1 MQPPKKLN
9 KKSSSKLY
17 GDVWNEIVTNKT
29 NINTKLFNEYS
40 KYYNPLFLLKNL
52 HNTNENSNDGLIE
65 LGNAVNRKKS
75 ENENPDK
82 IVEEILNFNE
92 QQKGKGC
99 PLGWATC
106 FRILTPK
113 QMFQRLPIALAQV
126 QADNSSE
133 NLLNEFRQ

>member
-1 MQPPKKLN
+1 M
-9 KKSSSKLY
+9 Y

-52 HNTNENSNDGLIE
+52 QNTNENSNDVLIE
-65 LGNAVNRKKS
+65 LRNAVNRKKS

-82 IVEEILNFNE
+82 IIDIVEEILNFIE
-92 QQKGKGC
+92 QQKGKGR

-113 QMFQRLPIALAQV
+113 KMFQWLPIALAQV

-133 NLLNEFRQ
+133 NLLNELRQ

>member
-1 MQPPKKLN
+1 M
-9 KKSSSKLY
+9 Y

-52 HNTNENSNDGLIE
+52 QNTNENSNDVLIE
-65 LGNAVNRKKS
+65 LRNAVNRKKS

-82 IVEEILNFNE
+82 IIDIVEEILNFIE
-92 QQKGKGC
+92 QQKGKGR
-99 PLGWATC
+99 PLGGATC

-113 QMFQRLPIALAQV
+113 QMFQ
-126 QADNSSE
+126 
-133 NLLNEFRQ
+133 

>member
-1 MQPPKKLN
+1 M
-9 KKSSSKLY
+9 Y

-52 HNTNENSNDGLIE
+52 QDTNENSNDVLIE
-65 LGNAVNRKKS
+65 LRNAVNRKKS

-82 IVEEILNFNE
+82 IIDIVEEILNFIE
-92 QQKGKGC
+92 QQKGKGR

-106 FRILTPK
+106 SRILTPK
-113 QMFQRLPIALAQV
+113 QMFQWLPIALAQV

-133 NLLNEFRQ
+133 NLLNELRQ